1 MSRAVVI
8 GLRVLQ
14 IVAAVVNLVLVGLG
28 KIHPDA
34 RARSSQVKLTNAPP
48 VVNWYLAR
56 TDHSPPSSF
65 NFLLF
70 APSFS
75 IVCVAYLELAPRH
88 AAWAT
93 HPFLSLAVE
102 ATNTVFYFGG
112 FIAVAILL
120 SRLVFCEGTVCAV
133 ARATSVLAAAEFG
146 AWIVTTMMQAKDIFK
161 NGVRSYK
168 PEPGSLAAAERAAAG
183 SERPAMAETTEP
195 ARGRE
200 RLSIRQIYSGFD
212 FGLRSP
218 RSPR

>member
-1 MSRAVVI
+1 MSRVVVVA
-8 GLRVLQ
+8 LRALQ
-14 IVAAVVNLVLVGLG
+14 IVAAVVNLVLAGLG
-28 KIHPDA
+28 EFILM
-34 RARSSQVKLTNAPP
+34 QEPP
-48 VVNWYLAR
+48 VVVAMLTDGPVINWYLIR
-56 TDHSPPSSF
+56 STHSPPSSF

-75 IVCVAYLELAPRH
+75 IVSVAYLELCPRY
-88 AAWAT
+88 ATWAT

-102 ATNTVFYFGG
+102 ATNTIFYFGG

-133 ARATSVLAAAEFG
+133 ARATSVLAAAEFVC
-146 AWIVTTMMQAKDIFK
+146 WIVTTMMQAKDIFK

-168 PEPGSLAAAERAAAG
+168 PEPGSLAAERAAATTV
-183 SERPAMAETTEP
+183 ETSEP
-195 ARGRE
+195 AVRTRE

-218 RSPR
+218 RSPRETG